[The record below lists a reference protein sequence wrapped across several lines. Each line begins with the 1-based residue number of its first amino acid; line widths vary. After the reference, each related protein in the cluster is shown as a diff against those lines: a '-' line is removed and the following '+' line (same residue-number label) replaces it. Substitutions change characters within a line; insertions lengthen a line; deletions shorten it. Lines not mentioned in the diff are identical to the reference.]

1 MTLTASHALASPEVL
16 KVLGSD
22 ALAGLSPEEAA
33 RRLGEH
39 GPNTLPET
47 EHRSLWRVLASQF
60 ASPLI
65 YILFVAAAI
74 AFAMG
79 KRGDSIVI
87 LVVVIIN
94 AVIGAFQEGRA
105 ERSMEALRRLSSLK
119 VRVLRGGRE
128 EIIEARDLVPGDV
141 VLFAAGDAIGA
152 DARLLESAALETAE
166 AALTGE
172 SLPVAKNP
180 EPLAADTPLAER
192 LNVVYS
198 GTHVAAGRGK
208 GIVVATGLA
217 TEVGKIAKLTAA
229 AEDPDTPLELRI
241 AHFGRYLVVAA
252 IALVSVVLSVGLL
265 RGMPFADVFMVAI
278 SQMVSM
284 VPEGLPVA
292 MTIALAVGM
301 QRMAGRGAIVRRL
314 AAVETLGST
323 SVICSDKTG
332 TLTKNEMTVTALW
345 LPGGRDIEITG
356 AGYTPEGKLLEA
368 GREISNTD
376 AHLRAMLEAVALCN
390 DAQLVPPDNED
401 SRWRPLGDPTE
412 TALLTLALK
421 GCVELDALRK
431 QCPRRAEI
439 PFDSAAKMMATQ
451 HGHGAKGRIV
461 IKGAPEFLLALCG
474 HARRGDTT
482 VPLDE
487 TGRRDTEAAGSAMAA
502 RALRVLAVAEIP
514 DDTLDDSA
522 GFAQFQGRAVFL
534 GLVGQMDPPRDEVKA
549 AVAECRDAGIRAV
562 MVTGDHK
569 ITGLSIARTLG
580 IARDGDIA
588 VDGTELEQMPEQ
600 DLRANLDRISVFA
613 RVHPAQK
620 LRIVEAF
627 QSQRNVVAMTGDGV
641 NDAPALARADV
652 GVAMGIT
659 GTEVAKGAAKIV
671 ISDDNFATIVKAVE
685 EGRLVYRN
693 LRKVILYLFATSMA
707 EVLLLLSA
715 LFLGY
720 PLPLVAV
727 QILWINIVTEGTVTV
742 NLIMEPPEGDEMKRP
757 PIHQGEPLLNRTMLR
772 RVLLMTPAMTVSAF
786 GFFVWR
792 LSTGAPFALVQ
803 TETFTVLAVCQW
815 FNVLN
820 CRSETKSA
828 LSLGILKNYWLL
840 GGLLLGNVL
849 HLLVIYTPAMNRIF
863 HTVPIPAADFFLIGA
878 VASLVLWVEE
888 IRKFFA
894 RRGSM
899 PHL

>member
-1 MTLTASHALASPEVL
+1 MTLTALHALASSDIL
-16 KVLGSD
+16 KSLDSD
-22 ALAGLSPEEAA
+22 ALAGLSREEAA
-33 RRLGEH
+33 RRLAAH

-47 EHRSLWRVLASQF
+47 EHRPLWRVLASQF

-141 VLFAAGDAIGA
+141 LLLAAGDAVGA

-172 SLPVAKNP
+172 SLPVTKHP
-180 EPLAADTPLAER
+180 EPLAADTPLADR
-192 LNVVYS
+192 HNMVYS

-208 GIVVATGLA
+208 GIIVATGLT
-217 TEVGKIAKLTAA
+217 TEVGKIAKLTAS

-241 AHFGRYLVVAA
+241 AQFGRYLVVAA
-252 IALVSVVLSVGLL
+252 IALVAVVLSVGLL

-356 AGYTPEGKLLEA
+356 AGYTPEGKLIEA
-368 GREISNTD
+368 GREISSAD
-376 AHLRAMLEAVALCN
+376 AHLRALLEAVALCN
-390 DAQLVPPDNED
+390 DAQLVPPDKED

-431 QCPRRAEI
+431 EWPRRAEI

-461 IKGAPEFLLALCG
+461 IKGAPEILLALCG
-474 HARRGDTT
+474 HARRGDAT
-482 VPLDE
+482 VPMDQS
-487 TGRRDTEAAGSAMAA
+487 GRADTETAGSAMAA
-502 RALRVLAVAEIP
+502 RALRVLAVAEVP
-514 DDTLDDSA
+514 DTALDDGA
-522 GFAQFQGRAVFL
+522 GFAQFQSRAVFL
-534 GLVGQMDPPRDEVKA
+534 GLIGQMDPPREEVKA
-549 AVAECRDAGIRAV
+549 AVAECRAAGIRAV

-588 VDGTELEQMPEQ
+588 VDGNELERMPEQ

-627 QSQRNVVAMTGDGV
+627 QSRRIVVAMTGDGV

-693 LRKVILYLFATSMA
+693 LQKVILFLFAT
-707 EVLLLLSA
+707 
-715 LFLGY
+715 
-720 PLPLVAV
+720 
-727 QILWINIVTEGTVTV
+727 
-742 NLIMEPPEGDEMKRP
+742 
-757 PIHQGEPLLNRTMLR
+757 
-772 RVLLMTPAMTVSAF
+772 
-786 GFFVWR
+786 
-792 LSTGAPFALVQ
+792 
-803 TETFTVLAVCQW
+803 
-815 FNVLN
+815 
-820 CRSETKSA
+820 
-828 LSLGILKNYWLL
+828 
-840 GGLLLGNVL
+840 
-849 HLLVIYTPAMNRIF
+849 
-863 HTVPIPAADFFLIGA
+863 
-878 VASLVLWVEE
+878 
-888 IRKFFA
+888 
-894 RRGSM
+894 
-899 PHL
+899 

>member
-16 KVLGSD
+16 KALGSD

-33 RRLGEH
+33 RRLAEH

-502 RALRVLAVAEIP
+502 RALRVPAVAEIP

-849 HLLVIYTPAMNRIF
+849 HILVIYTPAMNRIF

>member
-16 KVLGSD
+16 KALGSD

-172 SLPVAKNP
+172 SLPVAKDP

>member
-16 KVLGSD
+16 KALGSD